1 MMYSDL
7 DGDDLRYL
15 QSDDFSPG
23 PRGPWIRSEN
33 LFEQRLAKN
42 LRAGRRLFLD
52 LDTLARVVATAALLR
67 HRSEILVFDLELQQ
81 AERCAIT
88 VVTFYAGLPSICA
101 DVSGSLLPAL
111 RWYCARAES
120 IRLAVAASGF
130 FWFPLP
136 GGTHE
141 SS

>member
-1 MMYSDL
+1 MMYNDL
-7 DGDDLRYL
+7 DSDDLRYL
-15 QSDDFSPG
+15 QADDFVPG
-23 PRGPWIRSEN
+23 PRGPWVRSQN

-52 LDTLARVVATAALLR
+52 LDALARVVATAALLR
-67 HRSEILVFDLELQQ
+67 HRAEILVFDLELQQ

-88 VVTFYAGLPSICA
+88 AVTSYAGLPSICA

-111 RWYCARAES
+111 RWYCARAAS

-141 SS
+141 NS